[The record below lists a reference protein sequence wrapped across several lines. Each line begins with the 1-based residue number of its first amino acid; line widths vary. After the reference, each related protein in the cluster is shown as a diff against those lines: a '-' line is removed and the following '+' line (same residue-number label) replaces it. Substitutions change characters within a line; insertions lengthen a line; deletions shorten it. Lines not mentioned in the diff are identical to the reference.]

1 MPPRRRSAE
10 QDEERHRRS
19 LRQTRCRVP
28 IQSRARPLVGR
39 QLWQPRVQVRP
50 RRPEVQA
57 LASLLPPEI
66 LNLIELRLE
75 RTLHQEAQSRRLAHR
90 IQENNRR
97 RALRQSRR
105 ACAEAGF
112 NRPIIIQG
120 HGVLCQCQPGQFQ
133 PNCRV
138 QDICPTTGRPV
149 RLHFARGADHSTA
162 RMIYFATGDEVYPG
176 MYAISGDEWEHDSGN
191 ESDSS
196 LPLFSL
202 E

>member
-1 MPPRRRSAE
+1 M
-10 QDEERHRRS
+10 
-19 LRQTRCRVP
+19 P

-39 QLWQPRVQVRP
+39 QLRQPRVQVQP
-50 RRPEVQA
+50 HRREVQA
-57 LASLLPPEI
+57 LAGLLPIEI
-66 LNLIELRLE
+66 LNLVELQLE

-105 ACAEAGF
+105 AWAEAGF
-112 NRPIIIQG
+112 NHPIIRQG
-120 HGVLCQCQPGQFQ
+120 HAVLCQCQPGQFQ
-133 PNCRV
+133 SNCPV

-149 RLHFARGADHSTA
+149 RLHFAHGADHSTA
-162 RMIYFATGDEVYPG
+162 RMIYFATGDEVYPS

-196 LPLFSL
+196 LPLF
-202 E
+202 